1 MINRHYFL
9 AAVLLFAIEV
19 LIALYMHDRF
29 VRPYMGDF
37 LVVIL
42 IYCVVRA
49 FVDASVLK
57 TALFVLLFSYTI
69 EVLQYFQI
77 VQRLG
82 LQHVAVARIVI
93 GTSFEWGDLLAYTGG
108 VLLVLLLEKQF

>member
-1 MINRHYFL
+1 VINRHYFL
-9 AAVLLFAIEV
+9 AAILLFGVEV

-29 VRPYMGDF
+29 VRPYLGDF
-37 LVVIL
+37 LVVVL
-42 IYCVVRA
+42 IYCGIKA
-49 FVDASVLK
+49 FLNAPVLK

-82 LQHVAVARIVI
+82 LQHIAVARIVI

-108 VLLVLLLEKQF
+108 ILLVLLIEKIR

>member
-9 AAVLLFAIEV
+9 AAILLFGVEV

-29 VRPYMGDF
+29 VRPYLGDF
-37 LVVIL
+37 LVVVL
-42 IYCVVRA
+42 IYCSVKA
-49 FVDASVLK
+49 FLNAPVLK

-82 LQHVAVARIVI
+82 LQHIAVARIVI

-108 VLLVLLLEKQF
+108 ILLVLLIEKIR